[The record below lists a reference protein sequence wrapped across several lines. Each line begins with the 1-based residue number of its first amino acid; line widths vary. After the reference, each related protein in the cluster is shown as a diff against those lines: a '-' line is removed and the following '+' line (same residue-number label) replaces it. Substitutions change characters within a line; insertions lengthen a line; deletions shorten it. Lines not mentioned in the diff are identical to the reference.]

1 MSVEPIEKISRRI
14 LAQYDKNP
22 KNWTVLADRRNNLL
36 VLGPDGGFRLKVL
49 PLGPNRQLGV
59 GAEVDISTD
68 LQEIM
73 NESSSYGFRPLS
85 MEKARGLLTA
95 IQQGNLERGHLK
107 NLLGVSPV
115 STADLQKMRPEMIL
129 SGPVMLHPNLSTISD
144 GQKELEKKL
153 RIEADKLFRKKYPLR
168 AGIYR

>member
-22 KNWTVLADRRNNLL
+22 ENWVVLADSRNNLL
-36 VLGPDGGFRLKVL
+36 VLGPDGGFRLKML
-49 PLGPNRQLGV
+49 PLGPHKQLGV

-68 LQEIM
+68 LQEIRK
-73 NESSSYGFRPLS
+73 ESSSYGFRPLS
-85 MEKARGLLTA
+85 MEKARRLLTA
-95 IQQGNLERGHLK
+95 IQQKNLERGYLK

-115 STADLQKMRPEMIL
+115 STVDLRKMRPEMVL
-129 SGPVMLHPNLSTISD
+129 SGPVILHPDLSAISD
-144 GQKELEKKL
+144 SQKRLEKKL
-153 RIEADKLFRKKYPLR
+153 RIEADNLFRKKYPLR